1 MLQHSKWIRG
11 VTGNHKE
18 MGDDKGV
25 HWIHVAHDQIW
36 KWVLQM

>member
-1 MLQHSKWIRG
+1 MFQHSKRIKG

-18 MGDDKGV
+18 MGYEGV